1 MLLWMWVRRSLNQSR
16 ASKDKTVK
24 PEQRKDQTAIVCE
37 DIRGR
42 SHAVSLNFLSYAVC
56 LVQGVDAYI
65 KHSQNANVS
74 NKRMIMWAKS
84 SAFTIP
90 KTKNGQN
97 LTPKPHQ
104 STCGEHWTVPW
115 PKHSEKAASYSAL
128 RFNSSTWYMQNFHL
142 YRLRSQQNE

>member
-1 MLLWMWVRRSLNQSR
+1 MRRSLNQSR

-24 PEQRKDQTAIVCE
+24 PEQRKVQTAIVCE

-74 NKRMIMWAKS
+74 NKRMIM
-84 SAFTIP
+84 
-90 KTKNGQN
+90 
-97 LTPKPHQ
+97 
-104 STCGEHWTVPW
+104 
-115 PKHSEKAASYSAL
+115 
-128 RFNSSTWYMQNFHL
+128 
-142 YRLRSQQNE
+142 